1 MSATH
6 ETGAETGVETE
17 AETRAETRAETGVEA
32 AQDDPAC
39 TSSLPSAARGGPVSH
54 AISRVAR
61 LHRAAAG
68 RLLRGAGIY
77 PGQEFVMM
85 LLWEKGALRQ
95 ADLIKA
101 LEVDPSTV
109 TKMLQR
115 LEQTGHV
122 RRRPDPRDGRAVLVE
137 ATDRNH
143 GLHDE
148 VAHAWTG
155 LEEHTLAGLSPAER
169 TQLAALLARVETNLC
184 TGRTDCE
191 PPAGD

>member
-1 MSATH
+1 MSAIH
-6 ETGAETGVETE
+6 EAGADAG
-17 AETRAETRAETGVEA
+17 A

-39 TSSLPSAARGGPVSH
+39 TESLPSAARGGPVSH

-61 LHRAAAG
+61 LHRAAAAK
-68 RLLRGAGIY
+68 LLRGAGIY
-77 PGQEFVMM
+77 PGQELVMM
-85 LLWEKGALRQ
+85 LLWDRGPLRQ
-95 ADLIKA
+95 SDLIKA
-101 LEVDPSTV
+101 LELDPSTV

-115 LEQTGHV
+115 LEQAGHV

-137 ATDRNH
+137 AAEGNR

-184 TGRTDCE
+184 TGTADCAV
-191 PPAGD
+191 PARD